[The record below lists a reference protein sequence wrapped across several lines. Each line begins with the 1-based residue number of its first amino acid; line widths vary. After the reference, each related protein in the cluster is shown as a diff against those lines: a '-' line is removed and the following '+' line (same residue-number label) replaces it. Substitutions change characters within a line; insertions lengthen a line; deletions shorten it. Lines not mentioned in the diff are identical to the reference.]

1 MTLFAQS
8 SLFFGWVEVWR
19 QPIDVYLVDSGSKS
33 LFRFTLR
40 LCIRVKN
47 TELLK
52 KQNKNKKNKTI
63 CISNRRDSVAYSLS
77 TLGSVMLKRIS
88 WTREMSS
95 SLARSHWSGTIGR
108 IRPLCQLISSNF
120 SSGTLWGRVH
130 KTPGEQNGR
139 QTVVVVQS

>member
-63 CISNRRDSVAYSLS
+63 CISNRRDSVLIVHFRLGNVEENLMDERDVKFAGEV
-77 TLGSVMLKRIS
+77 TLVGDYRPNPAALPTNIVKLLK
-88 WTREMSS
+88 WNTM
-95 SLARSHWSGTIGR
+95 
-108 IRPLCQLISSNF
+108 
-120 SSGTLWGRVH
+120 GRVH